1 MKENKIYKQLT
12 NVDIETQK
20 QLWNDRGKGYYGEY
34 LVFCELYKHLS
45 GMGKILMN
53 INIPIENNKTTE
65 IDLLLIHETGIYV
78 FETKH
83 YKGTIYGRDTDAF
96 WTQFF
101 RTTKNAHFKNP
112 ILQNRYHINALRKM
126 FPTPPIYSIIVF
138 TNDDCVVKATFDTR
152 INDVCTLNDLP
163 RILRNRF
170 NNKQYFLPEQI
181 DYIFSTLSQYS
192 PMQEPVLIDTEEKD
206 FLTWIQP
213 TINNLKIKK
222 QELET
227 EKQTLKILEKEYN
240 RNKFICTIGTV
251 LFAILCL
258 VTLYTLTT
266 ANKNNYEKE
275 LNKFKQNFQHVDEID
290 DEYIKSSEYYIK
302 VSNQKLNNLENN
314 TVSFQATL
322 SANTDEYGIVLKEN
336 TKYIVMTTSGKA
348 YEYDMFG
355 AHLNYNRS
363 NNTIFKKTKASG
375 ELKQIIFKDINVD
388 EITYIKITNVELFI
402 SNPYYE
408 KTKDDFEIELYK
420 K

>member
-78 FETKH
+78 FEMKH
-83 YKGTIYGRDTDAF
+83 YKGTIYGRDTDEF

-126 FPTPPIYSIIVF
+126 FPTPPIYSIVVF
-138 TNDDCVVKATFDTR
+138 TNDDCVVKTTFDNR

-227 EKQTLKILEKEYN
+227 EKQILKNKEKEYN

-258 VTLYTLTT
+258 VTLFTLTT

-275 LNKFKQNFQHVDEID
+275 LNKFKQNFQHVDEINNN
-290 DEYIKSSEYYIK
+290 YIKNLNEYVTVTNQSITAISSYE
-302 VSNQKLNNLENN
+302 
-314 TVSFQATL
+314 VSFKATL
-322 SANTDEYGIVLKEN
+322 SINNDIYGVALNEDS
-336 TKYIVMTTSGKA
+336 KYIVMTTSNKV
-348 YEYDMFG
+348 YEYDVFG
-355 AHLNYNRS
+355 KHLYYNRI
-363 NNTIFKKTKASG
+363 NNILGKGIKESG
-375 ELKQIIFKDINVD
+375 DLKQAQFFGVNKE
-388 EITYIKITNVELFI
+388 EITYIKLTNLEIFKLDGNRTLI
-402 SNPYYE
+402 
-408 KTKDDFEIELYK
+408 KDDLELELYK

>member
-45 GMGKILMN
+45 GMGKLLMN
-53 INIPIENNKTTE
+53 INIPTENNKTTE

-78 FETKH
+78 FEMKH

-138 TNDDCVVKATFDTR
+138 TNDDCTVKVDFDNR

-192 PMQEPVLIDTEEKD
+192 SMQEPVLIDDEEKD
-206 FLTWIQP
+206 FFTWIQP
-213 TINNLKIKK
+213 TINNLKIKT

-227 EKQTLKILEKEYN
+227 EKQILKNKEKEYN

-258 VTLYTLTT
+258 VTLFTLTT

-275 LNKFKQNFQHVDEID
+275 LNKFKQNFQHVDEINNN
-290 DEYIKSSEYYIK
+290 YIKNLNEYVTVTNQSITAISSYE
-302 VSNQKLNNLENN
+302 
-314 TVSFQATL
+314 VSFKATL
-322 SANTDEYGIVLKEN
+322 SINNDIYGVALNEDS
-336 TKYIVMTTSGKA
+336 KYIVMTTSNKV
-348 YEYDMFG
+348 YEYDVFG
-355 AHLNYNRS
+355 KHLYYNRI
-363 NNTIFKKTKASG
+363 NNILGKGIKESG
-375 ELKQIIFKDINVD
+375 DLKQAQFFGVNKE
-388 EITYIKITNVELFI
+388 EITYIKLTNLEIFKLDGNRTLI
-402 SNPYYE
+402 
-408 KTKDDFEIELYK
+408 KDDLELELYK